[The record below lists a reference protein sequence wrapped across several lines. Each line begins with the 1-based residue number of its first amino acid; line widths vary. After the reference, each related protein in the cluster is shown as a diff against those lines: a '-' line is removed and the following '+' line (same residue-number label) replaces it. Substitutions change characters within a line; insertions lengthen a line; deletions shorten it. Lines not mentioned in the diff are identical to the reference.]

1 MFSYF
6 SRLEHFYGKEKI
18 FFNIK
23 NSKVVGL
30 APGGK
35 NTYNVAEPIF
45 CPNKYIIC
53 TVIKQ

>member
-35 NTYNVAEPIF
+35 NTHNVAEPIF